1 MELFCGSVLHVKAI
15 SRFHR
20 GAVLLMF
27 DGVLNEMLSEEK
39 VSTTGVKTKFEL
51 TPRSHF
57 IEGGLIHLLVKSKN
71 V

>member
-39 VSTTGVKTKFEL
+39 VSTTGVT
-51 TPRSHF
+51 
-57 IEGGLIHLLVKSKN
+57 
-71 V
+71 